1 MAKRL
6 SLYLRQ
12 EELDRLT
19 YIEQTLKIKYKDFLK
34 NKINEQYHEL
44 RKYDVGAWSLDRDKK

>member
-1 MAKRL
+1 MKPWWLKMAKRL

-19 YIEQTLKIKYKDFLK
+19 YIEQTLKIKYKGYW
-34 NKINEQYHEL
+34 NM
-44 RKYDVGAWSLDRDKK
+44 VPDKMKL